1 MGFCNRALNDGFAL
15 EQWRISNII
24 PVPKKGDLTDTNNYR
39 GISLTSIVTKTFNR
53 MILNR
58 IQPEAEKK
66 LRDNQNG
73 FRKGRSTTSH
83 ILTLRRILEGARAKN
98 LSAVMVFIDFK
109 KAFDSVDRDTIM
121 KILLAYGIPKKIVDL
136 ITLLYTN
143 TRAQVIT
150 PDGKT
155 EFFEILAGVLKG
167 DTLAPYLFI
176 IVVDYFMRIAL
187 GKRPD
192 IGFTLTPAS
201 RRVKAKEISDTEF
214 ADDIALVTNTVKE
227 AEELM
232 GEVEAISA
240 SVGLRMNEQ
249 KTKCLVENIHKQ
261 EGITLWVDSR

>member
-1 MGFCNRALNDGFAL
+1 MCPRQHWCLCDLDEIILGFCNRALNDGFAL

-155 EFFEILAGVLKG
+155 EFF
-167 DTLAPYLFI
+167 
-176 IVVDYFMRIAL
+176 
-187 GKRPD
+187 
-192 IGFTLTPAS
+192 
-201 RRVKAKEISDTEF
+201 
-214 ADDIALVTNTVKE
+214 
-227 AEELM
+227 
-232 GEVEAISA
+232 
-240 SVGLRMNEQ
+240 
-249 KTKCLVENIHKQ
+249 
-261 EGITLWVDSR
+261 